1 MLVAASAAPTLTAL
15 VVIAVETISALGT
28 GTSMFRTGIWTLVT
42 SVDIGGIFGG
52 LGCGGSSFVSWDFFA
67 FGVSTDAGG
76 GVAGNTM
83 TS

>member
-1 MLVAASAAPTLTAL
+1 
-15 VVIAVETISALGT
+15 
-28 GTSMFRTGIWTLVT
+28 
-42 SVDIGGIFGG
+42 

-67 FGVSTDAGG
+67 LGFPTDAGG